1 MLSLDNAF
9 NDVELQNFETRV
21 LDRLKISTPIE
32 YACEPKLDGVAVSL
46 RYSNGELKSAVTRG
60 DGSFGE
66 DVTVNVKTIG
76 SVPLRLIGDEV
87 PEFLDVRGEI
97 FMSKV
102 AFKTLNEKAAQTGE
116 KILLIHATLRRV
128 VCDSL
133 TQKLRHLD
141 PWIYEFI
148 AWVKFLQV
156 LH

>member
-1 MLSLDNAF
+1 M
-9 NDVELQNFETRV
+9 
-21 LDRLKISTPIE
+21 
-32 YACEPKLDGVAVSL
+32 SL

-116 KILLIHATLRRV
+116 KIFVNPRNAAAGSLRQLDSKVTASRPLDIRIYSVGKISPSVALETHSSMLNLLSRFGFKVSR
-128 VCDSL
+128 SL
-133 TQKLRHLD
+133 QQKPEHLHSFL
-141 PWIYEFI
+141 FI
-148 AWVKFLQV
+148 
-156 LH
+156 

>member
-1 MLSLDNAF
+1 MRT
-9 NDVELQNFETRV
+9 QIRW
-21 LDRLKISTPIE
+21 
-32 YACEPKLDGVAVSL
+32 VAVSL

-116 KILLIHATLRRV
+116 KIFVNPRNAAAGSLRQLDSKVTASRPLDIRIYSCLLYTLTLPTRLLV
-128 VCDSL
+128 
-133 TQKLRHLD
+133 
-141 PWIYEFI
+141 
-148 AWVKFLQV
+148 
-156 LH
+156 